1 METIS
6 IITGAYRDD
15 NMEAW
20 AFLSMPFVWVMGAI
34 FLGGFIIALVCGV
47 MWGMADRDDRP
58 LLQRVIERVS
68 GNSASN
74 APSHP
79 KLKDPSH
86 YMKGRK

>member
-1 METIS
+1 MGTVS
-6 IITGAYRDD
+6 IVTGVYKDSD
-15 NMEAW
+15 IEAW
-20 AFLSMPFVWVMGAI
+20 AFLSMPFMWVMGAI
-34 FLGGFIIALVCGV
+34 FLGGFIICLICGF

-58 LLQRVIERVS
+58 LLQRVIEKVS

-86 YMKGRK
+86 YMKGKK